1 MTPIQAL
8 SLPIILDG
16 KDVIGQGKTGSGK
29 TAAFGLGV
37 LQNLRVKRFR
47 VQSLVLCPT
56 RELADQVAKEIRTLA
71 RGIHNIK
78 VLTLC
83 GGMPMGPQI
92 GSLEHGA
99 HILVGTPGRI
109 LDHLERERIDLSE
122 LNTLVL
128 DEADRMLEMGFQDAL
143 DAVIEAAPKDRQ
155 TLLFSATFPKQIKSV
170 ADRIMNNPEMVKV
183 ESTHDHSSIQ
193 QHFYKVEGTEA
204 RDDALELM
212 LLHHQPES
220 AVVFCNTKKEV
231 QNVNDELSHR
241 GFSVIELH
249 GDMEQRERDQAL
261 VQFSNK
267 TISILVATDVAARGL
282 DVDNLDAVFNFE
294 LSRDPEVHVHRIG
307 RTGRA
312 GSKGVAISFFSEKE
326 MHRVAQID
334 EYMDMPIEPSQLP
347 AKPIAKPYYSN
358 MVTIQI
364 DGGQSVVAVNNQFS
378 GGRDNRPFKQVPA
391 NYIAIFISNGYMN
404 MLHAVSFIKNQ
415 YFYFIK
421 VNGTLSVHVD
431 QTAWGCHKNIYA
443 FNKTIFLVLMLCSTL
458 SCLAILKYTYTAS
471 VVLVVQEA
479 KVSQLASLAKKRCTV
494 LLKLMICQN
503 LFTNRLATSTVESF
517 SFDTTLF
524 KLSNQLSG
532 TVFSLDKDKRLV
544 PLTISDHVA

>member
-1 MTPIQAL
+1 MSTSKFSSIALKPELLNTLDSLGYTEMTPIQAL
-8 SLPIILDG
+8 SLPTILDG

-109 LDHLERERIDLSE
+109 LDHLERDRIDLSE

-347 AKPIAKPYYSN
+347 PKPIAKPYYSN

-364 DGGQSVVAVNNQFS
+364 DGGKKAKLRAGDILGALTGQGGIDGKSVGKINLFAMRAYVAVERSMAKKALGKIESGKMKGRQF
-378 GGRDNRPFKQVPA
+378 RAR
-391 NYIAIFISNGYMN
+391 
-404 MLHAVSFIKNQ
+404 
-415 YFYFIK
+415 
-421 VNGTLSVHVD
+421 
-431 QTAWGCHKNIYA
+431 
-443 FNKTIFLVLMLCSTL
+443 
-458 SCLAILKYTYTAS
+458 ILK
-471 VVLVVQEA
+471 
-479 KVSQLASLAKKRCTV
+479 
-494 LLKLMICQN
+494 
-503 LFTNRLATSTVESF
+503 
-517 SFDTTLF
+517 
-524 KLSNQLSG
+524 
-532 TVFSLDKDKRLV
+532 
-544 PLTISDHVA
+544 

>member
-1 MTPIQAL
+1 MSTSKFSSIALKPELLNTLDSLGYTEMTPIQAL
-8 SLPIILDG
+8 SLPTILDG

-364 DGGQSVVAVNNQFS
+364 DGGKKAKLRAGDILGALTGQGGIDGKSVGKINLFAMRAYVAVERTMAKKALGKIESGKMKGRQF
-378 GGRDNRPFKQVPA
+378 RAR
-391 NYIAIFISNGYMN
+391 
-404 MLHAVSFIKNQ
+404 
-415 YFYFIK
+415 
-421 VNGTLSVHVD
+421 
-431 QTAWGCHKNIYA
+431 
-443 FNKTIFLVLMLCSTL
+443 
-458 SCLAILKYTYTAS
+458 ILK
-471 VVLVVQEA
+471 
-479 KVSQLASLAKKRCTV
+479 
-494 LLKLMICQN
+494 
-503 LFTNRLATSTVESF
+503 
-517 SFDTTLF
+517 
-524 KLSNQLSG
+524 
-532 TVFSLDKDKRLV
+532 
-544 PLTISDHVA
+544 